1 MAGTFLTVEAIPPV
15 EVVAKKYDDV
25 ADVMKNLTGPF
36 RDVIDLLEET
46 HERAF
51 ARLRGRYVRTG
62 ATKDSLTG
70 SSAGAIRDADRDGL
84 QFGTS
89 IWYAHFLT
97 KAPKD
102 PNLGQVPKANKPH
115 LKHAV
120 LVFPKATQKH
130 VADMLIG
137 RIAEPFG
144 E

>member
-1 MAGTFLTVEAIPPV
+1 MADTFLSVEAVPPV

-36 RDVIDLLEET
+36 SDVLDLLEET

-70 SSAGAIRDADRDGL
+70 DGPGSIREADRDGL
-84 QFGTS
+84 RFGTS
-89 IWYAHFLT
+89 IWYSHFLT

-102 PNLGQVPKANKPH
+102 PNLGQVPKTHKPQ

-120 LVFPKATQKH
+120 LVFPKATQKQ
-130 VADMLIG
+130 VADMLVG